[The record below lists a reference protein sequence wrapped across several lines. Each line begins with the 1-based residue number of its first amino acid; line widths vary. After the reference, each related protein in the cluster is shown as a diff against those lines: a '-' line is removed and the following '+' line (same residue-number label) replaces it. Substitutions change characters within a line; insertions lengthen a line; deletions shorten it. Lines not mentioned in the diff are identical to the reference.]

1 MFKITERAAE
11 QVRRSMEQG
20 EIDGL
25 ALRVAVRTL
34 PDGGFDYGLGFDAPA
49 ADDLRISSQGVE
61 ILINPAL
68 REMLEGTVMD
78 FVELE
83 SGEMSFIF
91 LNPNDPN
98 YIPPKEAD
106 VEVPQ
111 E

>member
-11 QVRRSMEQG
+11 QVRQSMEQG
-20 EIDGL
+20 GIAGL

-34 PDGGFDYGLGFDAPA
+34 PEGGFDYGLGFDEPA
-49 ADDLRISSQGVE
+49 EDDLRISSQGVE
-61 ILINPAL
+61 ILISPAM
-68 REMLEGTVMD
+68 REMLEGAVMD

-83 SGEMSFIF
+83 PGEMSFIF

-98 YIPPKEAD
+98 YVPPKEAD
-106 VEVPQ
+106 GEVPQ